1 MFACV
6 SGRGYHDMLSETDKR
21 QLIEKLVAYAAEFQ
35 ARAYYAREETSVK
48 YLAEEDKDI
57 SNLRLIIDG
66 LLAKLASTVNS
77 EIETRTEESSYQLY
91 LIASFVRTHYLIN
104 ELIINGDL
112 VEAQTLIRKQMESFA
127 RMRELDSYPIS
138 KLLKRTPNIKNFSE
152 PPGRAVYSMLSEIAH
167 FSTHA
172 AGKLLSIKNE
182 SGQNL
187 IYLHPQYNGYSAEC
201 YNVHVY
207 ICLNFLSWFIEKIK
221 KFYPLYD
228 DEGDVFMLQ
237 SAFFLAYKSGVV
249 KQA

>member
-1 MFACV
+1 
-6 SGRGYHDMLSETDKR
+6 MLNETAKR
-21 QLIEKLVAYAAEFQ
+21 QLIENLVAYAAGFQ
-35 ARAYYAREETSVK
+35 AQAYYAREETSVK
-48 YLAEEDKDI
+48 YLAEEEKDI

-77 EIETRTEESSYQLY
+77 EIGTLTEESSYQLY

-127 RMRELDSYPIS
+127 RMKELDSYPIS
-138 KLLKRTPNIKNFSE
+138 KLLKKTPNIKNFSE
-152 PPGRAVYSMLSEIAH
+152 PPGRAVYSLLSEIAH

-172 AGKLLSIKNE
+172 AGKLLTLKSENGQSSIH
-182 SGQNL
+182 
-187 IYLHPQYNGYSAEC
+187 LHPQYNQYSAEC

-221 KFYPLYD
+221 EFYPSYD
-228 DEGDVFMLQ
+228 DKGDVYVLQ
-237 SAFFLAYKSGVV
+237 SAFFLAYESGVV